1 MVRMAVSPPVSCLPR
16 PVTAP
21 AVSPATI
28 CFRGDQE
35 EDDGGNEG
43 RRDDGEDALGAFSL
57 IRTPHKHDRHAAAAS
72 MIIFVRRTAS
82 LLFFGHLINV
92 LDRPAPLTNPRGR
105 EIKTTA

>member
-1 MVRMAVSPPVSCLPR
+1 
-16 PVTAP
+16 
-21 AVSPATI
+21 
-28 CFRGDQE
+28 
-35 EDDGGNEG
+35 
-43 RRDDGEDALGAFSL
+43 
-57 IRTPHKHDRHAAAAS
+57 